1 MKTQEKIFVIGQ
13 KVRICDDCNF
23 AKGIIGKVAY
33 PPKVSFLTE
42 EFGDNC
48 FRRMT
53 TPKGEI
59 IFVWIIFD
67 NPQLDSEGDGNYNEA
82 EINIKYLEA
91 I

>member
-1 MKTQEKIFVIGQ
+1 MFQ
-13 KVRICDDCNF
+13 KN
-23 AKGIIGKVAY
+23 
-33 PPKVSFLTE
+33 
-42 EFGDNC
+42 DNS
-48 FRRMT
+48 
-53 TPKGEI
+53 KGEI